1 MALLTDLQ
9 LKKARYKEP
18 GTKTGDAAKSGPG
31 RKDSNKLND
40 GDGLVLRLKSQ
51 GTKLWQ
57 FRYRY
62 PQRDPATGEIIQ
74 RENTLSFGC
83 YPEVPLASR
92 DENGI
97 HFRGARELAAKAREL
112 LAQGIDPAT
121 TRDLFRW
128 NGASMESFEAVAR
141 EWFAKR
147 KQVLVPGYSRTT
159 IERLE
164 KNVFPVFGARHIAD
178 NVPIERTEDVCY
190 LDYDPDHP
198 FGLNVLE
205 DRSNKS
211 LTVENIV
218 AGITTKDNIWAIN
231 TEMEYHEEKDTK

>member
-1 MALLTDLQ
+1 MALLTDMQ
-9 LKKARYKEP
+9 LKKARYVEP
-18 GTKTGDAAKSGPG
+18 GAAPSAAKKS

-40 GDGLVLRLKSQ
+40 GDGLVLLLKSQ

-62 PQRDPATGEIIQ
+62 PRRDPATGQ
-74 RENTLSFGC
+74 VTLKENTLSFGC

-121 TRDLFRW
+121 TRDLFKW
-128 NGASMESFEAVAR
+128 NGSSSDSFEALAR

-147 KQVLVPGYSRTT
+147 KQVLAAGYSRTT
-159 IERLE
+159 IERLT
-164 KNVFPVFGARHIAD
+164 NVTAR
-178 NVPIERTEDVCY
+178 
-190 LDYDPDHP
+190 
-198 FGLNVLE
+198 
-205 DRSNKS
+205 
-211 LTVENIV
+211 
-218 AGITTKDNIWAIN
+218 
-231 TEMEYHEEKDTK
+231 